1 MNDSEIRRLLC
12 EILCVRPEAS
22 EEEIRQAYT
31 SEAKKWHPDRVQHN
45 SEFAALADKKLK
57 EINQAYECLTDRAQ
71 FEKHGAKLAQRY
83 KAEKGGV
90 SGGASGSG
98 SGSGSSSRSDSGS
111 GSGSGSGFASGSSGA
126 ASGSSTSAADTSASS
141 GAQPVDK
148 SGIVKIFVATGI
160 FVIIVVLVANLT
172 APRRDTSSNPGV
184 VLSPSQSPGAPLQ
197 GSGAPNP
204 QPALPS
210 DSSIAAPPGSN

>member
-12 EILCVRPEAS
+12 EILCVRAEAS

-83 KAEKGGV
+83 KAEK
-90 SGGASGSG
+90 SGGAGPG

-111 GSGSGSGFASGSSGA
+111 GSGTGAASGSASGSSGSA
-126 ASGSSTSAADTSASS
+126 TGSATGTSASS
-141 GAQPVDK
+141 GAQSVDK

-160 FVIIVVLVANLT
+160 FVIIVVLVANLS
-172 APRRDTSSNPGV
+172 APRRGTSSNPGV

-197 GSGAPNP
+197 GSGSSNP

>member
-71 FEKHGAKLAQRY
+71 FVKHGAKLAQRF
-83 KAEKGGV
+83 KAES
-90 SGGASGSG
+90 SGG
-98 SGSGSSSRSDSGS
+98 SS
-111 GSGSGSGFASGSSGA
+111 SSGA
-126 ASGSSTSAADTSASS
+126 ASADPASSGSSGSAARSENSASS
-141 GAQPVDK
+141 VAQPVDK
-148 SGIVKIFVATGI
+148 SSIVKIFLATGI
-160 FVIIVVLVANLT
+160 FVIIVVLVANLS
-172 APRRDTSSNPGV
+172 APRHEASPAPGV
-184 VLSPSQSPGAPLQ
+184 VLSPSQSPGAPFSGQ
-197 GSGAPNP
+197 GTSTP

-210 DSSIAAPPGSN
+210 DSSVGAPPPGSN

>member
-83 KAEKGGV
+83 KAEK
-90 SGGASGSG
+90 SGGPGP
-98 SGSGSSSRSDSGS
+98 GSGSSSRSDSGS
-111 GSGSGSGFASGSSGA
+111 GSGSASGSGSSGS
-126 ASGSSTSAADTSASS
+126 ASGSATGSATGTSASS
-141 GAQPVDK
+141 GAQSVDK

-197 GSGAPNP
+197 GSGSSNP